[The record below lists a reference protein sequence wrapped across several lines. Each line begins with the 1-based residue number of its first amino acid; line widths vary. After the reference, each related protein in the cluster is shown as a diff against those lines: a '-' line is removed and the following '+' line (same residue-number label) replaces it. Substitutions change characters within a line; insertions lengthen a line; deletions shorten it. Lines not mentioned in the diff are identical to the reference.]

1 MQPLLEQLHDKQAI
15 IVGSNYSL
23 HVPIPAA
30 IHLPRH
36 VPQTC
41 GRKTLQKIKQL
52 CLDQNTK
59 RGSKRKPVASPS
71 TSPTS
76 GSPVVLVLPPTMG
89 CNETLPSQRGAMFN
103 CLDGRGLLYPYEKE
117 EKIKSVPRKP
127 TPFLGPFPRCHDI
140 PFLLHTH
147 RLSSMIIVRWT
158 NIVFQFRFF
167 FSLFYFYV
175 QTDASLLRLP
185 RSHTRHVLQRL

>member
-36 VPQTC
+36 VQQTC

-76 GSPVVLVLPPTMG
+76 GSPVVLFLPPTMG

-103 CLDGRGLLYPYEKE
+103 CWTDAAYVSLRKGRKN
-117 EKIKSVPRKP
+117 KISATKADALFGSI
-127 TPFLGPFPRCHDI
+127 PRCHDI

-167 FSLFYFYV
+167 SLFYFYV